1 MAKERIENPDQPEK
15 NPQASTGDEKVSKKS
30 ESQAGKD
37 RPKVDGS
44 PEGTHSETHRADTP
58 SAQKKQKVGAG
69 EKRTEKASR
78 EAGGPSAPEAPEE
91 KVTPRLFDLYKRE
104 ILPAMMKRFS
114 YTNPMRVPKLE
125 KISINCGV
133 GAATQD
139 PKILETVVRE
149 LTVIAGQ
156 KPSTRKS
163 KKAISNFK
171 LRENIPIGCKVTLR
185 RERMYEFM
193 DRLIT
198 LAIPRVRDFRGV
210 PDKSFDGR
218 GNYTLGVKEQIIFP
232 EIDVDKVER
241 IFGMDITFVTTAGTD
256 EEAYELLRGFG
267 MPFRKREA
275 SEGSFVSSAKGRR
288 LDSSSGGTSGARAAE
303 HAA

>member
-1 MAKERIENPDQPEK
+1 MAKDKVDETKSSK
-15 NPQASTGDEKVSKKS
+15 NPAEEQPSTSTSAERQKKS
-30 ESQAGKD
+30 VKS
-37 RPKVDGS
+37 GS
-44 PEGTHSETHRADTP
+44 GT
-58 SAQKKQKVGAG
+58 K
-69 EKRTEKASR
+69 EKRTK
-78 EAGGPSAPEAPEE
+78 PEAAEKSEEVVEE
-91 KVTPRLFDLYKRE
+91 KVTPRLFELYKKE
-104 ILPAMMKRFS
+104 IIPSMMKRFGYS
-114 YTNPMRVPKLE
+114 NPMQVPKLE

-139 PKILETVVRE
+139 PKILDTVVRE
-149 LTVIAGQ
+149 LTIIAGQ
-156 KPSTRKS
+156 KPSIRKS

-218 GNYTLGVKEQIIFP
+218 GNYTLGIKEQIIFP

-241 IFGMDITFVTTAGTD
+241 IFGMDITFVTTAKTD
-256 EEAYELLRGFG
+256 EEAYELLKGFG

-275 SEGSFVSSAKGRR
+275 AEGPFTGKMVS
-288 LDSSSGGTSGARAAE
+288 